1 MQTADES
8 AESQRAAIEA
18 VDAAHVQ
25 RERPAQEMQ
34 QEDSTET
41 LELPS
46 APGECSVTVP
56 ERIICRME
64 PINVTKC
71 TEQSAPGEC
80 SVTLPERII
89 RRMEPI
95 NVTKCKE
102 HPVLGIGRTMQCMFL
117 SAWLDIPYVCSTQ
130 SQYSSV
136 IPAELQEVAVRA
148 EAASEVGPRE
158 GAPPKT
164 APPRNASGGKT
175 ALKKVAA
182 KAPPVVFPLP
192 MTREEAVQGAVEGIL
207 RAWAAG
213 EHLVHLN

>member
-1 MQTADES
+1 
-8 AESQRAAIEA
+8 
-18 VDAAHVQ
+18 
-25 RERPAQEMQ
+25 
-34 QEDSTET
+34 
-41 LELPS
+41 
-46 APGECSVTVP
+46 
-56 ERIICRME
+56 ME

-71 TEQSAPGEC
+71 REQSAPGEY
-80 SVTLPERII
+80 SVTVPERIN

-95 NVTKCKE
+95 IVTECVE
-102 HPVLGIGRTMQCMFL
+102 HSVLGIGGTMQCMFL
-117 SAWLDIPYVCSTQ
+117 NAWSKYHTCAQQNPKE
-130 SQYSSV
+130 SSV
-136 IPAELQEVAVRA
+136 IPAEVQEVAVRA

-164 APPRNASGGKT
+164 APPRNASGAKT

-213 EHLVHLN
+213 EHLMHPN